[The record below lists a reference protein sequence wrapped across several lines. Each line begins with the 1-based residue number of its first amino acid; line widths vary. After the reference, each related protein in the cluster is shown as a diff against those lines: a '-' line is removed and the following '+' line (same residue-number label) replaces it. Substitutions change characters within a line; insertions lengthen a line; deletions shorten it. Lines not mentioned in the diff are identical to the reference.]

1 MALKIR
7 LARGGAKKR
16 PFYRIV
22 VAEATSPRDGRFVE
36 RIGSYNPFLEHSNKD
51 RILVDAERAKYWLS
65 VGAQPTDRVVGFLAN
80 MGLVA
85 KPERSVTPLK
95 SAPKKK
101 AQERVKAAESAV
113 ERAAQDSAKAAEAAA
128 AAAPAPVVEEVVAV
142 VEETVAAPVVETPVE
157 AVAEEAPSEVAEVT
171 AEETPA

>member
-36 RIGSYNPFLEHSNKD
+36 RIGSYNPLLEHGHKD
-51 RILVDAERAKYWLS
+51 RLVLEIERAKYWLS

-80 MGLVA
+80 LGLIK
-85 KPERSVTPLK
+85 KPERIETPKK
-95 SAPKKK
+95 SLPKKK
-101 AQERVKAAESAV
+101 ALARL
-113 ERAAQDSAKAAEAAA
+113 KAAEAAA
-128 AAAPAPVVEEVVAV
+128 AAA
-142 VEETVAAPVVETPVE
+142 
-157 AVAEEAPSEVAEVT
+157 
-171 AEETPA
+171 

>member
-36 RIGSYNPFLEHSNKD
+36 RIGSYNPLLEHGHKD
-51 RILVDAERAKYWLS
+51 RLIVETERAKYWLS

-80 MGLVA
+80 LGLIA
-85 KPERSVTPLK
+85 KPERSATPTK
-95 SAPKKK
+95 SLPKKK
-101 AQERVKAAESAV
+101 ALARL
-113 ERAAQDSAKAAEAAA
+113 KAAEAAA
-128 AAAPAPVVEEVVAV
+128 AAAS
-142 VEETVAAPVVETPVE
+142 AA
-157 AVAEEAPSEVAEVT
+157 A
-171 AEETPA
+171 